1 MRVESS
7 SQGDDCIEVGHDK
20 SKKTS
25 CFKGRLGQKCS
36 VESVTVLVSRKSSFI
51 QPILWCTNHR
61 LLLCNVVVQCWGII
75 TPLGE
80 NSPKILLVSIL
91 PVAYVT
97 PSWSYGDKP

>member
-36 VESVTVLVSRKSSFI
+36 VESVTVLVSRKIVHLTNPLVHQSPFVQLHTGVITRYYISFLH
-51 QPILWCTNHR
+51 QG
-61 LLLCNVVVQCWGII
+61 VI
-75 TPLGE
+75 TPALA
-80 NSPKILLVSIL
+80 LQ
-91 PVAYVT
+91 AR
-97 PSWSYGDKP
+97 